1 MLGDAW
7 SGGPDDLV
15 AAIADGG
22 YAGIEITD
30 RMIGSFAGR
39 AADFARRLDEAGLA
53 LVAFAM
59 GSDGGFTEPGQ
70 AEADLEAT
78 RRWVEFAAHFPGAVV
93 SMGSAT
99 VMSEGARDD
108 KFAVAAEIYNRA
120 AEIGRVAGVTV
131 AVHPSSHHNTLLF
144 SRADYDRIFGLL
156 EPQVGWVPDT
166 GHILRGRQAIDDT
179 LAAHRDRIRYVHLKD
194 VDPQGT
200 WAMLGEGACDV
211 PAVISAARQAPRFN
225 GWIVVE
231 EESEAAASDPA
242 AAVRA
247 NRETLRRLGWDEGRG
262 SRLISTLPSSRPA
275 RQDFRHGG
283 TATDWLRQPGGW
295 PPDR

>member
-1 MLGDAW
+1 
-7 SGGPDDLV
+7 
-15 AAIADGG
+15 
-22 YAGIEITD
+22 
-30 RMIGSFAGR
+30 
-39 AADFARRLDEAGLA
+39 
-53 LVAFAM
+53 M

-120 AEIGRVAGVTV
+120 AEIGRMAGVTV

-166 GHILRGRQAIDDT
+166 GHILRGRQAIGDT

-194 VDPQGT
+194 VDAAGD
-200 WAMLGEGACDV
+200 LGDAGRRGLRRSCGDLGRAAGAPLQRVDRRRGGV
-211 PAVISAARQAPRFN
+211 GGRGVRPRRGRAGQSRDPSPAWGGMR
-225 GWIVVE
+225 
-231 EESEAAASDPA
+231 
-242 AAVRA
+242 AAVRV
-247 NRETLRRLGWDEGRG
+247 
-262 SRLISTLPSSRPA
+262 
-275 RQDFRHGG
+275 
-283 TATDWLRQPGGW
+283 
-295 PPDR
+295 

>member
-1 MLGDAW
+1 MNPPALKFGCQTFTWEMLGDAW
-7 SGGPDDLV
+7 SGRPEDIIT
-15 AAIADGG
+15 AIADGG

-39 AADFARRLDEAGLA
+39 AADFARCLEEAGLA

-70 AEADLEAT
+70 AKADLEAT
-78 RRWVEFAAHFPGAVV
+78 RRWVEFAARLPGAVV

-108 KFAVAAEIYNRA
+108 KFAVAAEIHNRA
-120 AEIGRVAGVTV
+120 AEIGRLAGVTI
-131 AVHPSSHHNTLLF
+131 AVHPSSHHNTLLS
-144 SRADYDRIFGLL
+144 SRADYDRIFDLL
-156 EPQVGWVPDT
+156 EPEVGWVPDT
-166 GHILRGRQAIDDT
+166 GHILRGRQAIGDT

-194 VDPQGT
+194 VDARGT

-211 PAVISAARQAPRFN
+211 PAVISAVRQAPLFN

-247 NRETLRRLGWDEGRG
+247 NRETLRQLGIG
-262 SRLISTLPSSRPA
+262 
-275 RQDFRHGG
+275 
-283 TATDWLRQPGGW
+283 
-295 PPDR
+295 

>member
-1 MLGDAW
+1 MNPPALKFGCQTFTWEMLGDAW
-7 SGGPDDLV
+7 SGGPDDLI

-59 GSDGGFTEPGQ
+59 GSDGGFTESGQ

-120 AEIGRVAGVTV
+120 AEIGRMAGVTV

-144 SRADYDRIFGLL
+144 SRADYDRIFGLWSRRSAGCRT
-156 EPQVGWVPDT
+156 PA
-166 GHILRGRQAIDDT
+166 ISFAAGRRST
-179 LAAHRDRIRYVHLKD
+179 TRWRRI
-194 VDPQGT
+194 
-200 WAMLGEGACDV
+200 
-211 PAVISAARQAPRFN
+211 
-225 GWIVVE
+225 
-231 EESEAAASDPA
+231 
-242 AAVRA
+242 
-247 NRETLRRLGWDEGRG
+247 
-262 SRLISTLPSSRPA
+262 
-275 RQDFRHGG
+275 G
-283 TATDWLRQPGGW
+283 TASATCISRTWTRRGPGRCWAKGPATFLR
-295 PPDR
+295 